1 MNKKNRT
8 IKIFNAKYKLIFVDC
23 VEPSKQDDFAFGHC
37 NSARYT
43 IKVSTKGPDGKPLS
57 DDIIMQ
63 SLLHELIH
71 AILNE
76 GQYLG
81 YSDDEPLVEW
91 LAKCLKHLIDQ
102 QVI

>member
-8 IKIFNAKYKLIFVDC
+8 IKIFNASYKLRFVD
-23 VEPSKQDDFAFGHC
+23 EIESEEGGEWAYGTC
-37 NSARYT
+37 NSAANIIT
-43 IKVSTKGPDGKPLS
+43 IATKGIDGKPLK
-57 DDIIMQ
+57 DDVLKVT
-63 SLLHELIH
+63 LLHELIH

-76 GQYLG
+76 GQYRN
-81 YSDDEPLVEW
+81 SSSDEPQVEW

>member
-8 IKIFNAKYKLIFVDC
+8 IKIFNTSYKLRFVD
-23 VEPSKQDDFAFGHC
+23 EIESKEGEWTYGTCD
-37 NSARYT
+37 SATCT
-43 IKVSTKGPDGKPLS
+43 ITVSTKGIDGKPLK
-57 DDIIMQ
+57 DDVIKI
-63 SLLHELIH
+63 SLLHELVH

-76 GQYLG
+76 GQYRN
-81 YSDDEPLVEW
+81 SSNDEPLVEW

>member
-8 IKIFNAKYKLIFVDC
+8 IKIFNSKYKLLFVDC
-23 VEPSKQDDFAFGHC
+23 IEPSRKEDFAFGYC
-37 NSARYT
+37 NSARYY
-43 IKVSTKGPDGKPLS
+43 IKVSTKGADGKPLS
-57 DDIIMQ
+57 DDIIKQ
-63 SLLHELIH
+63 SLIHELIH

-81 YSDDEPLVEW
+81 YSNDEPLVEW
-91 LAKCLKHLIDQ
+91 LTKCLKHLIDQ